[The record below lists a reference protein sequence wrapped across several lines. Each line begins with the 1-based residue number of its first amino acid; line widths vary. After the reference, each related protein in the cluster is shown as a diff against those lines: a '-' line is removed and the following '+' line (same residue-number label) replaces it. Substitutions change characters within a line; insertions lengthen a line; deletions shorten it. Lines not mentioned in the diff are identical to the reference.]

1 MYALIAALVA
11 IAVIAM
17 MWRFLERE
25 TAASDDERSD
35 TPRPPRPTLPA
46 RPRRTPKSRMVA
58 PDDDP
63 DFLRELGKRI
73 NKNPNDEHRPDS
85 T

>member
-1 MYALIAALVA
+1 MYALIAALIA

-25 TAASDDERSD
+25 TSASEDDHSE
-35 TPRPPRPTLPA
+35 TTRPPRPTM
-46 RPRRTPKSRMVA
+46 PRRTPKPRILA

-73 NKNPNDEHRPDS
+73 NKNPNDERHPDAG
-85 T
+85 